1 MFVYLLTTPETVII
15 IISLKT
21 NFSFLPKAGQ
31 NDMTGAPRPKALL
44 FFCFVLPRSGNYSL
58 RLLKE
63 AYGAHLQQGGQ
74 KMRGAS
80 LEDLKKALPTSKTFG
95 KCLIVTEI
103 LPLL

>member
-31 NDMTGAPRPKALL
+31 NDVTGAPKALL
-44 FFCFVLPRSGNYSL
+44 FFCFVLPRSGNY
-58 RLLKE
+58 LKE